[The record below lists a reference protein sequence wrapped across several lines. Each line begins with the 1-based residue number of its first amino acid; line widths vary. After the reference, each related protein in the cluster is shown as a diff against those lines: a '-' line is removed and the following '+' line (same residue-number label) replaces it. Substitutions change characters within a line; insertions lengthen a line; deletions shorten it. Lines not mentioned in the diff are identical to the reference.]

1 MLLEF
6 RVPLPYCVEDPNV
19 GYLYMCM
26 QANLAATG
34 GGEGVDWIKNEP
46 FSLLFSFSFTSYDN
60 TYGHIQLDIA
70 GYSVPKNK
78 GQYSLKQ

>member
-34 GGEGVDWIKNEP
+34 GGEGVDWIKNDP
-46 FSLLFSFSFTSYDN
+46 FSLLFSFSFTSYYN
-60 TYGHIQLDIA
+60 TDGHIQLDIA